1 MSQALHKKEKNMETS
16 REVPNV
22 VKQAA
27 LNWLNLIDRKKYTQA
42 YSLTSP
48 YFKERVKEVNWLNK
62 IESALQMD
70 APVSE
75 RKLINSKYL
84 TSMPDAPDGEYYVM
98 QFSSERADNTEV
110 IETITP
116 VLDNGQW
123 KVCGYYIK

>member
-110 IETITP
+110 IETVTP

-123 KVCGYYIK
+123 KVCGFYIK